1 LESQRDGLFDNVEM
15 KMERA
20 VAIKV
25 LGKLL
30 GKKLGYRVDDKAP
43 TKEER
48 AEARAALTQAIEE
61 RNKMNEQRDARY
73 KAILAADEEYQ
84 RLFAEAKAARKR
96 TDELSSITRHY
107 KITVG
112 TSEGMFFMVRA
123 EGDTWEEIIAKLP
136 RDRACH
142 GRQRLWP
149 HCEYRLG
156 GRQGREPQCQRLFGV

>member
-123 EGDTWEEIIAKLP
+123 EGDTWEEIIAKLTLE
-136 RDRACH
+136 A
-142 GRQRLWP
+142 
-149 HCEYRLG
+149 
-156 GRQGREPQCQRLFGV
+156 